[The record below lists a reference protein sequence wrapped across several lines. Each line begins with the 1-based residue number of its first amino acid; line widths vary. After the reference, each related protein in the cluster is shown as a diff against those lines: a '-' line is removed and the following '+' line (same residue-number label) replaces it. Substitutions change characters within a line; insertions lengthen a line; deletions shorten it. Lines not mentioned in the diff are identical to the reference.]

1 MIAARVTGIGIGL
14 LVFMVTWLIGARLA
28 EMIWETPVGPVIAMV
43 TALAVGSLTAVMS
56 GRRLASSL
64 RS

>member
-14 LVFMVTWLIGARLA
+14 LVFMVTWLVGARVA
-28 EMIWETPVGPVIAMV
+28 EMIWEEPVGPVVAMA
-43 TALAVGSLTAVMS
+43 TALAFGSLAAVLS
-56 GRRLASSL
+56 GRRLASSD

>member
-1 MIAARVTGIGIGL
+1 MIAARITGIGIGL

-28 EMIWETPVGPVIAMV
+28 EMIWEAPVGPMVAMI
-43 TALAVGSLTAVMS
+43 TALAVGSLAAVLS
-56 GRRLASSL
+56 GRRLVSSQ